1 MSKIKSVSEALAV
14 IKSGDVVLC
23 GGFGLVGAPLSLI
36 EGMTELDVNQLTIV
50 SNNLGEEGRG
60 LGKLLNQKKIA
71 KGIGSYFTS
80 NRDVGAAFKRGEIEL
95 ELNPQGTLAERL
107 RAAGA
112 GIPAFY
118 TSTAQG
124 TKLAEGK
131 EEREFNG
138 RKYILEEALHG
149 DVAVIRAHKA
159 DKLGNLT
166 YYKTGRNF
174 NPMMATAAKYVIAE
188 VDEIVEVGEISP
200 EEIVTQHLYVNA
212 IVKAT
217 HVLTN
222 TGIEVK

>member
-1 MSKIKSVSEALAV
+1 MSKVKSVEEALKV
-14 IKSGDVVLC
+14 IKNGDTILC

-36 EGMTELDVNQLTIV
+36 EGMTEIDINDLTIV

-60 LGKLLNQKKIA
+60 LGKLLNQKKIS

-80 NRDVGAAFKRGEIEL
+80 NRDVGAAFQRGEIEL
-95 ELNPQGTLAERL
+95 ELTPQGTLSERL

-112 GIPAFY
+112 GIPGFY

-124 TKLAEGK
+124 TELSVGK
-131 EEREFNG
+131 EEKEFNG
-138 RKYILEEALHG
+138 EKYILELALPG
-149 DVAVIRAHKA
+149 DVALIRAHKA
-159 DKLGNLT
+159 DTLGNLT

-174 NPMMATAAKYVIAE
+174 NPMMATAGKYVIVE

-200 EEIVTQHLYVNA
+200 EEIVTPHLYVDA

-217 HVLTN
+217 HILKN
-222 TGIEVK
+222 DGIEVK